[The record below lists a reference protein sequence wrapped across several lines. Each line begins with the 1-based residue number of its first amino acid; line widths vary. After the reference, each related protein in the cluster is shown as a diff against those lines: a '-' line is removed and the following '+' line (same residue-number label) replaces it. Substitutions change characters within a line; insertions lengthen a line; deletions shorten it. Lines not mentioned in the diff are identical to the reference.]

1 VKYLVELM
9 KIDAIRVYYV
19 NDPASPVDVRI
30 TLGTTWANDN
40 PMP

>member
-1 VKYLVELM
+1 M
-9 KIDAIRVYYV
+9 KIDKIRVYYF
-19 NDPASPVDVRI
+19 NDPAHAVDIEV